1 MDLAA
6 TVRKVEEL
14 PSDGGKIVDTLA
26 GAVLRVFARLG
37 EFETEIGRL
46 KRRLAAIEAPQTP
59 VKAEASSETA
69 PARPPAPPGG
79 VNGRSGVNPFGG
91 REDQ

>member
-37 EFETEIGRL
+37 EFETEIGLRHHL
-46 KRRLAAIEAPQTP
+46 GVHFGLT
-59 VKAEASSETA
+59 S
-69 PARPPAPPGG
+69 PG
-79 VNGRSGVNPFGG
+79 
-91 REDQ
+91 